1 MKRDDGEKQTNAIY
15 IEKYNFLS
23 HNKHNYTHKMVVPS
37 FSANIRVEERG
48 WLRQQ
53 QSYWTRERKSTFL
66 FHSHVLHM
74 VSVHELVLVPQPWL
88 IYIMLSYV
96 FFLWNIFIKPQHT
109 DTHIEQNQNQLQ
121 CLRIDIV
128 IHIARTLFRIYSIY
142 ISYTCISL
150 NSQL

>member
-109 DTHIEQNQNQLQ
+109 DTHRTESKPIAMFAY
-121 CLRIDIV
+121 RYRYPYRTHIV
-128 IHIARTLFRIYSIY
+128 PHIFNIY
-142 ISYTCISL
+142 IIYVYQS
-150 NSQL
+150 